1 MTTRTRTDQYQAR
14 WAKTEAKLREALER
28 LTNSQPTH
36 PELLQKR
43 RLRFDVSELALE
55 AGVSRNA
62 IYSSHPSFLDQ
73 LKALK
78 TAREPLPG
86 RLATTHDKIAELNGI
101 IRTLK
106 GEVQVLV
113 SRAAAQVARTQAA
126 ERKLAEC
133 ERRCQKLHAKLY
145 GT

>member
-1 MTTRTRTDQYQAR
+1 MILPAAILPEPGWPNAPRSLPGFNRQTLLRRPDVTTRTRTDQYQAR

-86 RLATTHDKIAELNGI
+86 RLATTHDK
-101 IRTLK
+101 
-106 GEVQVLV
+106 
-113 SRAAAQVARTQAA
+113 SRN
-126 ERKLAEC
+126 
-133 ERRCQKLHAKLY
+133 
-145 GT
+145 